1 MIKPL
6 ISVVTVSYNAATTIE
21 QTILSVLNQTYDNVE
36 YIIIDG
42 GSTDGTV
49 DIIKKY
55 ADKIAYWVSEPDNG
69 IYDAMN
75 KALKIA
81 TGDFLIFMGADDL
94 FYTND
99 VIQNVVSQISDIDAV
114 YYGSVLFKGIGTKH
128 LGKFNKIKWATT
140 NVSHQA
146 IFYPRLIYTKYSYN
160 TRYKVYADYAYNL
173 NLLREKVDFVY
184 VDEIVTL
191 YNMTGMS
198 ANTPDET
205 FQKDYRS
212 LLLKSVGVS
221 AYYIGKCIRCL
232 YFYKESL
239 RKYL

>member
-1 MIKPL
+1 MKV
-6 ISVVTVSYNAATTIE
+6 SVITVTYNASTSLEETM
-21 QTILSVLNQTYDNVE
+21 LSVFNQNYSHIE

-42 GSTDGTV
+42 GSIDGTV
-49 DIIKKY
+49 DIISKY
-55 ADKIAYWVSEPDNG
+55 ANKLSYWVSEPDKG
-69 IYDAMN
+69 VYDAMN

-99 VIQNVVSQISDIDAV
+99 VIQNVVNQISDMYAV

-140 NVSHQA
+140 NISHQA
-146 IFYPRLIYTKYSYN
+146 IFYPRIIYKTHSYD
-160 TRYKVYADYAYNL
+160 TQYKIYADYAYNL
-173 NLLREKVDFVY
+173 NLLKEKVDFVY
-184 VDEIVTL
+184 VDEIITL

-198 ANTPDET
+198 ADTLDET

-212 LLLKSVGVS
+212 LLFESVGIL
-221 AYYIGKCIRCL
+221 AYYVGKCIRCL

-239 RKYL
+239 KKYL